1 VAIKLPNLEQ
11 IAQQYNS
18 NSPFVYQ
25 DLHLDFARAT
35 TYNNTL
41 GIRLQKNDIQTDYDE
56 DAIRNSLRNLFNT
69 RPGQRFLFP
78 LYGLDMN
85 QFLFENITPSN
96 ARLIGEKIVSSIN
109 NYEPRVTVLN
119 VDVQSDPDNN
129 QYNIT
134 IIVQIPIFNSVTT
147 LNTRLNAKTQSFVF
161 IQTPRNQ

>member
-1 VAIKLPNLEQ
+1 MAIKLPNLEQ
-11 IAQQYNS
+11 IAQQYTS

-25 DLHLDFARAT
+25 DLHLDFAVDS
-35 TYNNTL
+35 TYNNAL
-41 GIRLQKNDIQTDYDE
+41 GSKISKNDIQTAYDE
-56 DAIRNSLRNLFNT
+56 DAIKNSLRNLFNT
-69 RPGQRFLFP
+69 KPGQRFLFP

-96 ARLIGEKIVSSIN
+96 ARLIGEKIVSSIG

-134 IIVQIPIFNSVTT
+134 IIVRIPTFNSVTT
-147 LNTRLNAKTQSFVF
+147 LNTRLDAKTQSFVF